1 MKRIKIVAIALF
13 SLATI
18 VNVNAQD
25 ANNPWAVSAGINS
38 VDVYGGTDFFND
50 WLGFGDKNGQDDY
63 NLIPTISRITA
74 ERYLSDGFILQL
86 AGSLN
91 RINTVNVRDDA
102 DLVHSSVDLN
112 LKYGLDG
119 LVKGIFGKSTQ
130 YFSPFVYVGGGYTS
144 LDSEGDGMIN
154 YGVGFNVWFSETV
167 GLSLQSGAKQAS
179 SNVIPTHFQH
189 NLGLVV
195 KFGGTDTDGDG
206 IYDKYDACPEV
217 AGLKE
222 FNGCPDTD
230 GDGIIDGEDACP
242 SVAGLATLNGCPDA
256 DADGIADKDDMCP
269 NAKGTKANNG
279 CPDTDGDGIVDK
291 DDKCS
296 SVSGPKANGGC
307 PWPDTDGDGVLDKDD
322 NCNNEAGPAS
332 NNGCPEPI
340 ITEVAEKKMGEFAK
354 TILFKSGRATFL
366 PMVSGKLDG
375 IVSIM
380 KEFSK
385 ANFMI
390 EGHTDSTGSK
400 GLNNKL
406 SAKRAAAVKDY
417 LVQNGIDASRLDSKG
432 FGEDN
437 PIDTNKTRAGRAN
450 NRRVEIKV
458 TNE

>member
-13 SLATI
+13 TLATI

-25 ANNPWAVSAGINS
+25 SNNPWAVSAGINS
-38 VDVYGGTDFFND
+38 VDVYGGNNFFQD
-50 WLGFGDKNGQDDY
+50 WLGFGDLPKDGGDDY
-63 NLIPTISRITA
+63 NIIPTISRITA
-74 ERYLSDGFILQL
+74 ERYLSDGFTLQL

-91 RINTVNVRDDA
+91 RITNVKEEGDS
-102 DLVHSSVDLN
+102 DLVHSSIDLN

-130 YFSPFVYVGGGYTS
+130 YFSPFAYVGGGYTS

-179 SNVIPTHFQH
+179 SDVIPTHFQH

-256 DADGIADKDDMCP
+256 DSDGIADKDDMCP

-291 DDKCS
+291 DDKCV
-296 SVSGPKANGGC
+296 SVKGPKANGGC
-307 PWPDTDGDGVLDKDD
+307 PWPDTDGD
-322 NCNNEAGPAS
+322 
-332 NNGCPEPI
+332 
-340 ITEVAEKKMGEFAK
+340 
-354 TILFKSGRATFL
+354 
-366 PMVSGKLDG
+366 
-375 IVSIM
+375 
-380 KEFSK
+380 
-385 ANFMI
+385 
-390 EGHTDSTGSK
+390 
-400 GLNNKL
+400 
-406 SAKRAAAVKDY
+406 
-417 LVQNGIDASRLDSKG
+417 
-432 FGEDN
+432 
-437 PIDTNKTRAGRAN
+437 
-450 NRRVEIKV
+450 
-458 TNE
+458 